1 MITSFP
7 CKVSIVMYCSAW
19 LSWHS
24 YCMRWKHF
32 KLPPEATKEQCIA
45 TEVAAKAAAADWPD
59 SLDEMAAL
67 LKE

>member
-1 MITSFP
+1 
-7 CKVSIVMYCSAW
+7 
-19 LSWHS
+19 
-24 YCMRWKHF
+24 MRWKHF